1 MYKVDAV
8 IFDFDG
14 VLIQSVDI
22 KTRAFAELYREFG
35 QEVVD
40 RVVSYHLA
48 HGGVSRYDKFRHIH
62 NVLIPPPLS
71 ENELTQ
77 LACRF
82 SALVEDAVVE
92 ASWVAGAKEFLEQN
106 YMLLPMFVASGT
118 PDGELKRIIGRRGID
133 RFFTSVHGSPLQKR
147 EIIDRI
153 VAKHDYKRDRVVMVG
168 DAWTDYEESKHSG
181 VRFIAKADPGAPSLF
196 PDDVSVIYDLFN
208 LPGFLC

>member
-1 MYKVDAV
+1 MYKVNAV

-35 QEVVD
+35 QGAVD
-40 RVVSYHLA
+40 LVVSYHLA

-71 ENELTQ
+71 ENELAQ
-77 LACRF
+77 LVCRF

-92 ASWVAGAKEFLEQN
+92 APWVAGAKEFLEQN
-106 YMLLPMFVASGT
+106 YTLLPMFVASGT
-118 PDGELKRIIGRRGID
+118 PDEELKRIIGRRGID
-133 RFFTSVHGSPLQKR
+133 RFFMSVHGSPLPKR

-168 DAWTDYEESKHSG
+168 DAMTDYEESKHSG
-181 VRFIAKADPGAPSLF
+181 VRFIAKVDLGAPSIF
-196 PDDVSVIYDLFN
+196 PDDVSVISDLFN
-208 LPGFLC
+208 LPDFLC